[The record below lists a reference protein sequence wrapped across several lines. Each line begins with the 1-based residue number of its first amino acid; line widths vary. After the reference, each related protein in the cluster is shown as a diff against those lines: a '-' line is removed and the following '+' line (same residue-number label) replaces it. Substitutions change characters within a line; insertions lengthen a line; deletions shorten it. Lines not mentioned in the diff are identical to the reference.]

1 MMMRVR
7 RRRRTRRND
16 FALLPC
22 INVKGRSWFYW
33 SSIFHSQL
41 TRAQLA
47 IKPTLKTTF
56 HEVMEKTGYVGVIV
70 LSAPNP
76 KHGGSIE
83 SAM

>member
-1 MMMRVR
+1 M
-7 RRRRTRRND
+7 
-16 FALLPC
+16 LLPC

-47 IKPTLKTTF
+47 IKPTLKTAF
-56 HEVMEKTGYVGVIV
+56 HEVMEKMGYVGVII

-76 KHGGSIE
+76 KCGGAIE
-83 SAM
+83 STT